1 MSSSPPAGHH
11 PGSFRVALQIAY
23 GVHSQHDLLEKWIRL
38 PPYLRPPPGRLRPY
52 LTPVVRDRGLLFIH
66 VPKNGGTSITTVLY
80 GSMIGHKTAQFH
92 QTVDP
97 VFFEGSNPF
106 ATLRDPVD
114 RFISAYWY
122 IRRGGGSHTK
132 MRPWFRR
139 SCEGIS
145 SVDDLLDHTE
155 EHAHDMFLL
164 DHVLRPQVWYL
175 QDKRQRVI
183 VDRLF
188 VLGHDDDR
196 LAAFLAGYGVGRI
209 PVLNTTA
216 KGDLTLTP
224 SQRARV
230 LTIYADDVALVNE
243 HSPARLRSPAW
254 A

>member
-1 MSSSPPAGHH
+1 
-11 PGSFRVALQIAY
+11 
-23 GVHSQHDLLEKWIRL
+23 
-38 PPYLRPPPGRLRPY
+38 
-52 LTPVVRDRGLLFIH
+52 
-66 VPKNGGTSITTVLY
+66 
-80 GSMIGHKTAQFH
+80 MIGHKTAQFH

-97 VFFEGSNPF
+97 VFFERSDPF

-132 MRPWFRR
+132 MSPWFLR

-145 SVDDLLDHTE
+145 SVDDLLDHIE
-155 EHAHDMFLL
+155 ERGRDIFLL
-164 DHVLRPQVWYL
+164 DHVLRPQIWYL
-175 QDKRQRVI
+175 QDKRQRLI

-188 VLGHDDDR
+188 VLGRDDDR
-196 LAAFLAGYGVGRI
+196 LAAFLVGYGVPSI

-216 KGDLTLTP
+216 KGDLTLTS

-230 LTIYADDVALVNE
+230 LAIYADDVALVKE
-243 HSPARLRSPAW
+243 YAPARPRRRAW